1 MSSVVQSVDAAGHL
15 VMPGGIEVHMRFA
28 QPTSDGTVMAADF
41 ESGMA
46 ERARELRQRRRC

>member
-1 MSSVVQSVDAAGHL
+1 
-15 VMPGGIEVHMRFA
+15 MPGGIEVHVRFA